1 MRTTLDLPDDTF
13 RQLKAQA
20 ALNGMKLK
28 ELVTQLIQRGLAA
41 GVKSPMPAPQSVNP
55 VAQSPD
61 APPVA
66 IQRLT
71 VDAVAP
77 GLAVTFPIPIARE
90 ADGTVTPYLS
100 NAQLYAMLDEEDL
113 AQYQRVLSAASGQ

>member
-41 GVKSPMPAPQSVNP
+41 GVTAPMPDQPP
-55 VAQSPD
+55 
-61 APPVA
+61 APP
-66 IQRLT
+66 
-71 VDAVAP
+71 
-77 GLAVTFPIPIARE
+77 PIAIRRVP
-90 ADGTVTPYLS
+90 GKPLTPALS
-100 NAQLYAMLDEEDL
+100 NAQLYDILNDQDL
-113 AQYQRVLSAASGQ
+113 AQYQNVLQQAAAPK